1 MQDVSFLKTLE
12 PTIVENVFSD
22 DQYQY
27 IYDSVN
33 SVFPKELTPDV
44 PPADVGYK
52 NEGQIGYFSYVRGF
66 KEEIYNRIVE
76 IAQNATGIKIHEP
89 RVHFARYTP
98 KTGYPPTLLPHNDM
112 GVKNPCITLSI
123 QLDSS
128 FDWELCAYNK
138 CATLSKNQAMVFSGS
153 HQIHWRPVKEFGPED
168 YFDIMV
174 CQLHINTDGLTEE
187 HWNEMHELKKG
198 YVQQYAIDNN
208 IGVHNLK
215 RIETVTHDQFEEM

>member
-1 MQDVSFLKTLE
+1 MQDVSFLKTIR
-12 PTIVENVFSD
+12 PTVIKDIFTPE
-22 DQYQY
+22 QYKH

-44 PPADVGYK
+44 PSDAIGYK
-52 NEGQIGYFSYVRGF
+52 NEGQIGYFSYTKGF
-66 KEEIYNRIVE
+66 NDEIYKRIVQVAE
-76 IAQNATGIKIHEP
+76 EATGIKVYDP

-112 GVKNPCITLSI
+112 GVKNPCLTFSI

-128 FDWELCAYNK
+128 FDWELCAYDT
-138 CATLSKNQAMVFSGS
+138 CDTISKNEAMLFSGS
-153 HQIHWRPVKEFGPED
+153 HQIHWRPVKEFGQED

-174 CQLHINTDGLTEE
+174 CQLHINNDGLSEE
-187 HWNEMHELKKG
+187 HWNEMHELKKE

-208 IGVHNLK
+208 IGVHNLQ
-215 RIETVTHDQFEEM
+215 RIQNVKHDQFSEM